1 MRHKAGFCP
10 ANICFDP
17 FTILAVTAVAA
28 TGASVAGGIAS
39 GQAQKKAASQ
49 SADLQEQQASLAL
62 DEAQTNAGIVAN
74 DRRDLL
80 RRQALAYTKSGVALE
95 GSPLLVLEN
104 TRSKSQQEVDAIVK
118 SGAAQYKLGMANAAT
133 TRTAGRAA
141 LTSSY
146 IAGAGQV
153 ASTATSLY
161 SAGMFNASANT
172 AGNTLSK
179 QTAAFGGGTKPYTA
193 PRF

>member
-1 MRHKAGFCP
+1 MRFGPGFCP
-10 ANICFDP
+10 AGICFDP

-49 SADLQEQQASLAL
+49 SADMQEQQAALAL
-62 DEAQTNAGIVAN
+62 EEAQTNAGIVAN

-133 TRTAGRAA
+133 TRSAGRAA

-172 AGNTLSK
+172 AGNVKLSSGGAGFSN
-179 QTAAFGGGTKPYTA
+179 TAPYKA